1 MVALER
7 LSAFARDILVQWD
20 AIRFA
25 DLFYAH
31 RQATILMLVAL
42 AGLSLAALI
51 ARSALGRHRG
61 RHAVTLPAILGSSR
75 ATPLSFV
82 RHGSF
87 LLYLAGLP
95 LFAIALADP
104 STSLMQQEVTF
115 PGRRIAVMIDASSSM
130 LQNFPTKTL
139 GRKASKGSPPPAVFM
154 TTVSAAE
161 TFVRQRVNGKYRDL
175 IGLVEFG
182 DEAYVVTPFTN
193 DYDNILLSLSLI
205 GDWTEFVRFPDQ
217 GTTIGKAIEQGVGL
231 FRTFDFLDASGG
243 NLLLL
248 FSDGQDD
255 QITVNG
261 TPVSAILAEARR
273 ARIPLYMVRVG
284 YKKTLGTV
292 VPDSIWKPAVEAT
305 GGKFYAA
312 SDEAAILQAVREID
326 RLSAGTIAT
335 RQYTTQQPRFPIF
348 ALLAAGLW
356 TLAIGLKLTVPYF
369 QTFP

>member
-7 LSAFARDILVQWD
+7 LSAFARDILAQWE
-20 AIRFA
+20 AIRFGE
-25 DLFYAH
+25 LFYV
-31 RQATILMLVAL
+31 RRDVTILMLVAL
-42 AGLSLAALI
+42 VGLSLATLI
-51 ARSALGRHRG
+51 ARSALGRRPG
-61 RHAVTLPAILGSSR
+61 RHSVALPAILDWNR

-82 RHGSF
+82 RHGAF
-87 LLYLAGLP
+87 LLFLAGLP
-95 LFAIALADP
+95 FFVIALTDP
-104 STSLMQQEVTF
+104 YTALMQQEVTF

-130 LQNFPTKTL
+130 LQNFPTETL
-139 GRKASKGSPPPAVFM
+139 GRKSSKGSPPPAVFM

-161 TFVRQRVNGKYRDL
+161 TFVRQRVSGKYHDL

-231 FRTFDFLDASGG
+231 FRAFDYLNASG

-255 QITVNG
+255 QVTING
-261 TPVSAILAEARR
+261 TPVSAILADARR

-284 YKKTLGTV
+284 YKKTLGSV

-326 RLSAGTIAT
+326 RLSAGTIAI

-348 ALLAAGLW
+348 ALLASGLW

>member
-7 LSAFARDILVQWD
+7 LTALARDIPAQWD

-31 RQATILMLVAL
+31 REATVLMLVAL
-42 AGLSLAALI
+42 VGLSLAALV
-51 ARSALGRHRG
+51 ARLALGRRSG
-61 RHAVTLPAILGSSR
+61 GHAVTLPAILGSNR

-82 RHGSF
+82 RHGAF
-87 LLYLAGLP
+87 LLYLAGLA
-95 LFAIALADP
+95 LFAIALTDP
-104 STSLMQQEVTF
+104 STYLMQQEVTF

-231 FRTFDFLDASGG
+231 FRAFDFLDASG

-255 QITVNG
+255 QVTVNG
-261 TPVSAILAEARR
+261 TPVSEILAEARR
-273 ARIPLYMVRVG
+273 ANIPLYMVRVG

-305 GGKFYAA
+305 GGRFYAA